1 MSFFLA
7 VLKGTSHNLM
17 KPGAKRR
24 RSKLE
29 MKEEKQMEAQ
39 RKYEIADKLAKMAQM
54 EELVL
59 SLCKEADDALRRQR
73 VESFFAKELSAAGTS
88 IGDHPPRF
96 ANLFQVALERVGS
109 SVQERARKQA
119 IQEQEAQQAR
129 EENSPATVGSSD
141 AVYAPREKSAEELQ
155 LWACVDIMVQSKM
168 LVRRAIVAPEDDKL
182 TK

>member
-1 MSFFLA
+1 MALFS
-7 VLKGTSHNLM
+7 V
-17 KPGAKRR
+17 AKDGDVTP
-24 RSKLE
+24 S
-29 MKEEKQMEAQ
+29 
-39 RKYEIADKLAKMAQM
+39 ADPEMAQM

-129 EENSPATVGSSD
+129 EENSPAAVGSSD